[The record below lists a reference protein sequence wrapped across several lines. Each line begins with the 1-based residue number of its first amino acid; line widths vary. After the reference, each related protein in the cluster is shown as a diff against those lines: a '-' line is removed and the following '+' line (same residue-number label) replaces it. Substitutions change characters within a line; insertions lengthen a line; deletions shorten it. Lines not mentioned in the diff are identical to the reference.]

1 MHLAYTR
8 PRRDSADRYTAF
20 SLIAGLLR
28 IMFFRRLLLSALLV
42 LALLP
47 AAAAENAETIFAAG
61 KDRIVQVRLIDQ
73 AGNAK
78 NALGSGFVIADG
90 GRIISNYHVVSGL
103 VNHPGRFRAEYLA
116 QNGETGKLALL
127 DIDVVHDLALLRAEG
142 FAPTPF
148 SLRAQAPAMGVRLY
162 SLGNPLDLGLTI
174 VEGTYNGL
182 LKKSLYERIH
192 FTGSINPGMSG
203 GPTLDGDGNLVGVN
217 VATAGNQVSFLVPAK
232 YVAQLLEHASE
243 TPMDAAVFGATVARQ
258 LLANQDRYIGSLL
271 ANAFASSDLEGYRVP
286 GQIADYVNCWGRT
299 DREPRRLYHSV
310 SYSCSTDENIF
321 LSDELN
327 SGAIQFSHRL
337 WSTDDLSAFHFFHLL
352 QNVASVDAPTFG
364 GSEET
369 MGNFRCESGFVE
381 HAGLNSKIV
390 FCLRRYRQFEGLY
403 DVYQQTL
410 TLRDNRQLLQS
421 SLMLSGISAANAAAF
436 AQRYTEG
443 IAWKP

>member
-1 MHLAYTR
+1 ML
-8 PRRDSADRYTAF
+8 F
-20 SLIAGLLR
+20 N
-28 IMFFRRLLLSALLV
+28 RLLLCALL
-42 LALLP
+42 LLTSLG
-47 AAAAENAETIFAAG
+47 AGAETAETIFAAG

-116 QNGETGKLALL
+116 QNGEIGKLALL
-127 DIDVVHDLALLRAEG
+127 DIDVVHDLALLRADG
-142 FAPTPF
+142 FAPAPF
-148 SLRAQAPAMGVRLY
+148 SLRAEAPAMGVRLY

-203 GPTLDGDGNLVGVN
+203 GPTLDADGNVVGVN

-232 YVAQLLEHASE
+232 YVAQLLAHGGNE
-243 TPMDAAVFGATVARQ
+243 PMDAEKFGATVARQ

-271 ANAFASSDLEGYRVP
+271 GSAFATSELDGYRVP
-286 GQIADYVNCWGRT
+286 GQIADYVNCWGHT
-299 DREPRRLYHSV
+299 DREPRRLYRSV

-321 LSDELN
+321 LSEELN

-337 WSTDDLSAFHFFHLL
+337 WSTDDLGAVHFFHLL
-352 QNVASVDAPTFG
+352 QNAGNGDAPSFG

-369 MGNFRCESGFVE
+369 MGNFQCQSGFVE
-381 HAGLNSKIV
+381 HAGLASKVIY
-390 FCLRRYRQFEGLY
+390 CLRRYRQFDGLY
-403 DVYQQTL
+403 DVYQQIL
-410 TLRDNRQLLQS
+410 TLRDNHQLLQS
-421 SLMLSGISAANAAAF
+421 SLMLSGVSAANAAAF
-436 AQRYTEG
+436 AQRYTED
-443 IAWKP
+443 IAWMR